1 MKWGYIFLVGICL
14 CGAISCSKSPAEQK
28 QSILALREMSDL
40 VTVEYVVTKII
51 KANDNQTWY
60 KAGDRKILMSCRA
73 SIKAGIDLSAIQ
85 ADNIN
90 LTDKSITLQ
99 IPPAKIIALDM
110 PAENIVVEYQDIDLF
125 RSPFKAGER
134 DALAAQAEA
143 QIRSG
148 TEAMGLLQSAEANA
162 KQVLTD
168 FLKRLGY
175 TDIIIQTASNQLN
188 NNKKD

>member
-1 MKWGYIFLVGICL
+1 MKRGYIFLVWVCL
-14 CGAISCSKSPAEQK
+14 CCLGGCGKSPAEQK
-28 QSILALREMSDL
+28 QSILAIREMSDL

-51 KANDNQTWY
+51 KANDDKTWY

-73 SIKAGIDLSAIQ
+73 SLKAGIDLSAIQ

-90 LTDKSITLQ
+90 LNKKSITLQ
-99 IPPAKIIALDM
+99 IPPAKIISLDM

-148 TEAMGLLQSAEANA
+148 AEAMGIVQTAETNA
-162 KQVLTD
+162 KQ
-168 FLKRLGY
+168 FLNNFLERLGY
-175 TDIIIQTASNQLN
+175 TDITILTADTPIANP
-188 NNKKD
+188 KKD

>member
-1 MKWGYIFLVGICL
+1 MKRGYIFLVWVCL
-14 CGAISCSKSPAEQK
+14 CSLGGCGKSPAEQK
-28 QSILALREMSDL
+28 QSILAIREMSDL

-51 KANDNQTWY
+51 KANDDKTWY

-73 SIKAGIDLSAIQ
+73 SLKAGIDLSAIQ

-90 LTDKSITLQ
+90 LSNKSITLQ
-99 IPPAKIIALDM
+99 IPPAKIISLDM

-148 TEAMGLLQSAEANA
+148 AEAMGILQTAETNA
-162 KQVLTD
+162 KQ
-168 FLKRLGY
+168 FLNNFLERLGY
-175 TDIIIQTASNQLN
+175 NDITLLTAGTPIANP
-188 NNKKD
+188 KKD